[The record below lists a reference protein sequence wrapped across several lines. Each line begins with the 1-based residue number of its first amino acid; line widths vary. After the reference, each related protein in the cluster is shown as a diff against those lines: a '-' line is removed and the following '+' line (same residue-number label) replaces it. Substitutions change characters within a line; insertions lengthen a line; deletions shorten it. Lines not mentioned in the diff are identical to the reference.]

1 MVRSISK
8 LPLVH
13 PAATTPGIDLAFA
26 ISAAARSGSAVRLK
40 VCSPARSASQEIE
53 RLDSPTST
61 AGVEL
66 DPHAERLR
74 RNLGKILR
82 RRRNAVVA
90 GLVVQKFLLAE
101 IGIVGRGHFSDIL
114 ANGDLAAE
122 FERVAGRLAGQLD
135 GDRQLVT
142 EALRGAGQVLTAD
155 GEIGDKAILA
165 VGTFCGGVAD
175 VEGRRGDVLALPGFL
190 QDDVG
195 VAVHQAVDRG
205 EIARLDGARRRL
217 GGKFHLGEGEVRGSH
232 HQTEQ
237 AGQERAHMEVPQ
249 TGQNWRRRN

>member
-1 MVRSISK
+1 M
-8 LPLVH
+8 
-13 PAATTPGIDLAFA
+13 
-26 ISAAARSGSAVRLK
+26 

-61 AGVEL
+61 ASPFRLLRKSSAASSLTRTPNASGETSVKSFGAGVMPSSLVWLSKNSFSLRSEL
-66 DPHAERLR
+66 SVEVTSVTA
-74 RNLGKILR
+74 
-82 RRRNAVVA
+82 
-90 GLVVQKFLLAE
+90 
-101 IGIVGRGHFSDIL
+101 L

-122 FERVAGRLAGQLD
+122 FERVAGWLARQLD

-155 GEIGDKAILA
+155 GEIGDKAVLA
-165 VGTFCGGVAD
+165 VGTLRGGVAD

-205 EIARLDGARRRL
+205 EIARLDRARRRL
-217 GGKFHLGEGEVRGSH
+217 GGKFHLGESEARGDRD
-232 HQTEQ
+232 QTEQ
-237 AGQERAHMEVPQ
+237 EKEARAHMKFPE
-249 TGQNWRRRN
+249 TNEIGRGRK